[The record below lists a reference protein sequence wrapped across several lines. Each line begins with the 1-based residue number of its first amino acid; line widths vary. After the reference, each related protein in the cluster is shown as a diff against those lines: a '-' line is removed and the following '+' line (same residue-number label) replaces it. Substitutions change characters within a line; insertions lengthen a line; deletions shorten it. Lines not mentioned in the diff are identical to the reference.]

1 MRAVKTTEHNA
12 YQIHYHFV
20 TPVKYRKAIFGR
32 LDREQTLRSVSK
44 EIEERYSFVF
54 EKVGIDTNHVHYVI
68 NAEPKFSP
76 SQIIQIT
83 KSIMAKQLFKQHP
96 DLRKELWGGE
106 LWTDGFYVATIG
118 EGGGLDAIRAYVAKQ
133 GIPSQNLK
141 LFD

>member
-54 EKVGIDTNHVHYVI
+54 EKVGIDTNHVHHVI

-76 SQIIQIT
+76 PQIIQIT

-106 LWTDGFYVATIG
+106 LWTNGFYVATIG

>member
-1 MRAVKTTEHNA
+1 MRTVKTTEHNA

-20 TPVKYRKAIFGR
+20 TPIKYRKAIFGR
-32 LDREQTLRSVSK
+32 LDREQTLRIVSK

-54 EKVGIDTNHVHYVI
+54 EQVGIDTNHVHYVI

-76 SQIIQIT
+76 SQIIQII
-83 KSIMAKQLFKQHP
+83 KSIMAKQLFQRHP

-141 LFD
+141 LFN